1 MIAKSF
7 LLVASFAMATTMMAA
22 NESNPVNDNIM
33 ADSSRVHDLDEVLVV
48 AQPKETYRLRKQPL
62 SSTVFSASDMKHLQV
77 TDLRELSSFVPSFT
91 MPQYGARLTSSMYI
105 RGIGSRVNSPAV
117 GIYVDGMPLLSKG
130 AFNTHLYDVERVDVM
145 RGPQGT
151 LYGQNTEGGLVR
163 VYSKNPY
170 KYQGTDVNMS
180 LATHFYRNVEV
191 VHHARLSDKM
201 AFSVG
206 GFYQGQNGFFRNQFN
221 NERADNSNEAGA
233 KLRMIFNPTYR
244 LNIDFIADY
253 QYVRQNG
260 FPYGILNQEN
270 GRVASPSTNYQSNYR
285 RNIFNSA
292 LNLMWQGNGFD
303 VYSTTSYQ
311 YLKDYMLMDQDYL
324 PEDFMHLEQRQFQNA
339 LSEELVFK
347 GNRQGMY
354 HWTAGLFLS
363 QQWLK
368 TWAPVYFGEA
378 MTAPIANGI
387 QSAMYNAMVNSMA
400 QRMIQQGMPEAAA
413 QAAAM
418 AAIEKAGGVS
428 MDVSMFVPGTFRTPQ
443 FNFGLFHESTFEL
456 TDRLTAIIGLRYDFN
471 RVKINYDTNAE
482 MAMAANVMG
491 TEATYT
497 LLSVLQ
503 HKEHDS
509 FNQLLPKFGLTY
521 RIDDHQSNIYATVSK
536 GYRAGGF
543 NIQMFSDILQ
553 TELNAHR
560 QDAMRGD
567 YTVEHDEDAY
577 DRIRQTIVFKP
588 EVSWNYEM
596 GSHLN
601 LFSNSMHLDLSAYY
615 MQVKNQ
621 QLSVMA
627 GNYGFGRRMV
637 NAGKSYSCG
646 VEISLQGS
654 AFDDCLAW
662 SLNYGYTHA
671 VFKEYSDEQT
681 IEGNTVLIDYK
692 DNRVPYVPE
701 HTLSAMADYTWPFLT
716 GPLKALTIGANVNG
730 QGKTYWDE
738 ANTCSQKFYAL
749 LGAHADADFG
759 TMSLSLW
766 ARNITDT
773 HYATFAVPSA
783 ASGEKFFFTQRG
795 NPFQMGVDIRLRF

>member
-1 MIAKSF
+1 M
-7 LLVASFAMATTMMAA
+7 ASLAIVTTSMAA
-22 NESNPVNDNIM
+22 NENNPGDDIVYV
-33 ADSSRVHDLDEVLVV
+33 DSSRVHDLDEVFIIS
-48 AQPKETYRLRKQPL
+48 QPKEAYQLRKQPV
-62 SSTVFSASDMKHLQV
+62 SSSMFSKTDMQRLKV
-77 TDLRELSSFVPSFT
+77 TDLRELSSYVPSFI

-105 RGIGSRVNSPAV
+105 RGIGSRVDNPAV

-130 AFNTHLYDVERVDVM
+130 AFNTHLYEVERVDVM

-170 KYQGTDVNMS
+170 KYQGTDVNLS
-180 LATHFYRNVEV
+180 WATHFYRNVEV
-191 VHHARLSDKM
+191 AHYERLSDKM

-221 NERADNSNEAGA
+221 GERADKTNEAGA
-233 KLRMIFNPTYR
+233 KLRLILNPSSR
-244 LNIDFIADY
+244 LNLDFIADY
-253 QYVRQNG
+253 QFVRQNG
-260 FPYGILNQEN
+260 FPYGILNQDD
-270 GRVASPSTNYQSNYR
+270 GHVASPSTNYQGNYR
-285 RNIFNSA
+285 RNIFNTA
-292 LNLMWQGNGFD
+292 LNMKWQGKGFD
-303 VYSTTSYQ
+303 VYSISSYQ

-324 PEDFMHLEQRQFQNA
+324 PEDYMHLEQRQFQNA

-347 GNRQGMY
+347 GNGNGMY
-354 HWTAGLFLS
+354 HWTVGLFVS

-378 MTAPIANGI
+378 MTAPIAKGI
-387 QSAMYNAMVNSMA
+387 QTAMYNAMVNSMV

-413 QAAAM
+413 QMAAQ

-428 MDVSMFVPGTFRTPQ
+428 MNVSMRVPGLFRTPQ
-443 FNFGLFHESTFEL
+443 FNFGLFHESTFDL
-456 TDRLTAIIGLRYDFN
+456 TDRLTATMGLRYDFN
-471 RVKINYDTNAE
+471 RVNINYNTNAE
-482 MAMAANVMG
+482 MTMAANVMG

-497 LLSVLQ
+497 MLSVLQ

-521 RIDDHQSNIYATVSK
+521 RVDDHQSNIYATVSK

-567 YTVEHDEDAY
+567 YTVEHDDDAY
-577 DRIRQTIVFKP
+577 NRICQTIVYKP
-588 EVSWNYEM
+588 EVSWNYET
-596 GSHLN
+596 GAHLN
-601 LFSNSMHLDLSAYY
+601 LFDNSLHFDMSAYY
-615 MQVKNQ
+615 MQVKNL

-637 NAGKSYSCG
+637 NAGESYSCG
-646 VEISLQGS
+646 VEASMRGS
-654 AFDDCLAW
+654 AFNDRLAW

-671 VFKEYSDEQT
+671 VFKEYNDEQT
-681 IEGNTVLIDYK
+681 IGGTTQLIDYK
-692 DNRVPYVPE
+692 GNRVPYVPE
-701 HTLSAMADYTWPFLT
+701 HTFNASVDYTVPFVAGT
-716 GPLKALTIGANVNG
+716 FKALTFGANVNG

-749 LGAHADADFG
+749 LGAHADADLG
-759 TMSLSLW
+759 KMAVSLW
-766 ARNITDT
+766 VRNITDT

-783 ASGEKFFFTQRG
+783 ASGETYFFTQRG
-795 NPFQMGVDIRLRF
+795 NPFQMGVDVRLHF